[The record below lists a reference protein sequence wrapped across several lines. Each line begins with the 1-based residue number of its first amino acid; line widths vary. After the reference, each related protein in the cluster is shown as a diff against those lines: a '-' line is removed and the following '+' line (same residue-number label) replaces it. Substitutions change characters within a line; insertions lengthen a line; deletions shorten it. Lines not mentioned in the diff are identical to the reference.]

1 MTGTEALKLHADPAS
16 TVHEVELQFL
26 NYVNGGK
33 HASQGRLGAAGRRD
47 VCGPLVFRGLNTRFV
62 SFIYRSYPRRQNLSS
77 NSNSNS
83 SCDSRTPNLYA
94 VPLILQTGRIMSTCV
109 CRFLYGALSSE
120 VPLIRGDIWIEAQAP
135 LRPKQ
140 WRRGHIV
147 SLKIIYEVARS
158 PVARKEPF
166 FRPNL
171 TAS

>member
-1 MTGTEALKLHADPAS
+1 MPILR
-16 TVHEVELQFL
+16 
-26 NYVNGGK
+26 